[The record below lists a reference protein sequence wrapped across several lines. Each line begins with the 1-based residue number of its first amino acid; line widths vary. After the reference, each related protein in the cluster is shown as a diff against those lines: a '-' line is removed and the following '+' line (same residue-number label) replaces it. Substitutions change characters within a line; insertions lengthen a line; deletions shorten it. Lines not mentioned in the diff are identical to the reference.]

1 GLWSLLALTE
11 TFGWVYSGLVVPGYL
26 ASVFV
31 IQPAAGATIVGES
44 LLTFWVARALSD
56 AVSATGS
63 WSRFFGR
70 ERLVVL
76 IIVSV
81 LVRQASQTWLLPGIL
96 GLVDA
101 RFGTTLR
108 LEQSFSSIGL
118 VLVPLTA
125 NMFWKLDTRRGIVQV
140 AVPTLITYA
149 LLRLVFLP
157 LTNLTFSSIELTY
170 ENVALDFLASP
181 KAYIVL
187 LTGTYVAARCNLF
200 YGWDYSGILIPALL
214 ALAAFSPWRLVST
227 AVEAM
232 LVFFAVRL
240 LLRLPRLRTANL
252 EGPRKIALVFTVGFL
267 LKYVLSWA
275 LAPEVSGAGVNANDL
290 FGFGYLVPSLLA
302 AKMLHQEQIGR
313 TIVPTY
319 LVAVASPVIGSIVG
333 FGLEQVAPAA
343 ARPLLPDTDRPP
355 PTTVLARTPLGVMA
369 LAHVRARLDVA
380 GEGSVRRP
388 HVELDAW
395 GDLWRDIDV
404 WLRAGGAP
412 GKAAERARAMGLTLR
427 PLAGGGWALHETEE
441 RLRRQVG
448 WDTAV
453 LFPGAPG
460 PILVVPAPAGGAPAA
475 EAAAGPCPA
484 LSCRAVV
491 ASGVD
496 TAAAGLAEGDALRA
510 TWAPLHVA
518 RAELTA
524 PVVEIRADARVP
536 VGAPV
541 LHVRKLP
548 GFDASRIG

>member
-1 GLWSLLALTE
+1 ARPRLAARARAGGQGEAPRLLGHPHPPRHARGARLGFPRRADHGGRQQTAGDDRVRPLRRDPALRPGAPPPARRVGGDHRGDPRAGRLPARRRRPRPRHPAAEMTLAAFPLFPPHGLDQTIHVPVLLGLRSLLALTE

-70 ERLVVL
+70 ERFVLL

-101 RFGTTLR
+101 RFGPTLR
-108 LEQSFSSIGL
+108 LEASFSSLGL

-275 LAPEVSGAGVNANDL
+275 LAPEVSGAGVNATDL

-319 LVAVASPVIGSIVG
+319 LVAVASTVIGSIVG

-355 PTTVLARTPLGVMA
+355 PTTVLARTP
-369 LAHVRARLDVA
+369 
-380 GEGSVRRP
+380 
-388 HVELDAW
+388 
-395 GDLWRDIDV
+395 
-404 WLRAGGAP
+404 
-412 GKAAERARAMGLTLR
+412 
-427 PLAGGGWALHETEE
+427 
-441 RLRRQVG
+441 VG
-448 WDTAV
+448 
-453 LFPGAPG
+453 
-460 PILVVPAPAGGAPAA
+460 
-475 EAAAGPCPA
+475 
-484 LSCRAVV
+484 
-491 ASGVD
+491 
-496 TAAAGLAEGDALRA
+496 
-510 TWAPLHVA
+510 
-518 RAELTA
+518 
-524 PVVEIRADARVP
+524 
-536 VGAPV
+536 
-541 LHVRKLP
+541 
-548 GFDASRIG
+548 